1 MKLDTSNKN
10 FQKAL
15 DLVEN
20 QKKSIF
26 LTGKAGTGKTTF
38 LKYFRERA
46 KGKMVVL
53 APTGIAAINAKGQ
66 TIHSFFSLSF
76 GPLLVEDYQY
86 HPDNLLE
93 TFKYSKAKVKLMR
106 EMETLIIDEIS
117 MVRVDILDMIDRIL
131 KVVRKNPIMPFGG
144 VQLIMIGDIFQL
156 PPIVSDDLRPILSP
170 YYKGPFFFS
179 SNSYL
184 ELNPE
189 YVELDKV
196 YRQADFEFVNLLNK
210 VRVNHMKPSDYEQL
224 NSRVNAKKINKEH
237 YITLATHNH
246 QVNHINSFE
255 LDKLDGESHLFK
267 AKIEGNFS
275 RNALPTEENLEL
287 KVGAQIMFI
296 KNDLKE
302 QRRFFNGSIGEIKDI
317 SEKGIL
323 VQVEDKEP
331 FYAPKDEWENVT
343 YGWNPKERKVSKNV
357 LGTFNQYP
365 IRLAWAITVHKSQ
378 GLTFDY
384 VEADLGKSFSEGQ
397 VYVALSRC
405 RTFEGLIL
413 KSRIHPNAIKT
424 NPHAIRFY
432 KQQLKKATINSD

>member
-1 MKLDTSNKN
+1 
-10 FQKAL
+10 
-15 DLVEN
+15 
-20 QKKSIF
+20 
-26 LTGKAGTGKTTF
+26 
-38 LKYFRERA
+38 
-46 KGKMVVL
+46 MVVL

-93 TFKYSKAKVKLMR
+93 TFKYSKTKVKLMK
-106 EMETLIIDEIS
+106 EMEIMVIDEIS
-117 MVRVDILDMIDRIL
+117 MVRVDILDMLDRIL
-131 KVVRKNPIMPFGG
+131 KVVRKSPLLPFGG
-144 VQLIMIGDIFQL
+144 VQLMMIGDIFQL

-184 ELNPE
+184 ELSPI

-196 YRQADFEFVNLLNK
+196 YRQADYDFVQLLNK
-210 VRVNHMKPSDYEQL
+210 VRVNHMNPLDYQQL
-224 NSRVNAKKINKEH
+224 NSRVNARKLNEEH

-246 QVNHINSFE
+246 QVNHINSTE
-255 LDKLDGESHLFK
+255 LAKLDGETHNYK
-267 AKIEGNFS
+267 AKIEGLFS
-275 RNALPTEENLEL
+275 RSSLPTEEHLEL
-287 KVGAQIMFI
+287 KAGAQIMFI
-296 KNDLKE
+296 KNDMKE
-302 QRRFFNGSIGEIKDI
+302 PKRFYNGSIGKIKSID
-317 SEKGIL
+317 EKGIQ
-323 VQVEDKEP
+323 VQIEEKEP

-343 YGWNPKERKVSKNV
+343 YGWNPKDKKVSKNV

-384 VEADLGKSFSEGQ
+384 VEADLGRAFSEGQ

-405 RTFEGLIL
+405 RTFEGLVL

-432 KQQLKKATINSD
+432 KQQQAEENNY